1 MDDNGLKDS
10 DCNNHGIYNDFRNQI
25 IDEMKREV
33 MFGIIERLMDEKVQE
48 ELKKDVF

>member
-10 DCNNHGIYNDFRNQI
+10 DRNKHGIYSDFRNQI

-33 MFGIIERLMDEKVQE
+33 MFRVIERLMDEKAQE
-48 ELKKDVF
+48 KLKKEGF